1 MIIGRDTRGPD
12 TIVRAFETTPAPPT
26 AWTTGGNMTGIVRNT
41 DDTRQGETGHG
52 VRYVLGISL
61 FAAWAALSLIVIFG

>member
-1 MIIGRDTRGPD
+1 
-12 TIVRAFETTPAPPT
+12 
-26 AWTTGGNMTGIVRNT
+26 MTGIVRDT
-41 DDTRQGETGHG
+41 DDTRQGATGHG